1 MEPITIFE
9 HETWP
14 SRNNIIEKEL
24 AKKIRLEESDYNIIN
39 FLKEKD
45 IVDFDVLEHKGV
57 RIKAKKYIGA
67 VQFSKFNLRIVPKIY
82 KKTEPEIW
90 KNIVQCM
97 HFARNYSPE
106 KMIQFEKIPISS
118 KDILLQDFLIWTL
131 VYECQ
136 GLVRRGL
143 LKSYVTHE
151 ENLPYLKGK
160 LVLKNQFQNDI
171 RKKVFFFCE
180 YDELEFD
187 NIENRIIL
195 QTLIQ
200 CRRIAINSELKKEIF
215 KLIQQFS
222 GIVQKVP
229 ITLDDIKRVLRSYT
243 RQNIRYKDAHI
254 ICEMIRENKGI
265 SDFYH
270 HGEESSFSI
279 PFFVDMNKIFEDF
292 VTRLFSKYFDD
303 DEEIIPQAKQKAWNV
318 NESNRGGVSMIPDI
332 VLKNKRNE
340 ITIIDAKYK
349 KKLEVSDLYQI
360 GFYIHEYAS
369 ENKLQE
375 IKKAYAILP
384 KYFEGADDQKNFEAT
399 KSKIK
404 IHAKFISINDYLK
417 LIKGDNAKN
426 AIKDK
431 IEQEILGKILIPT
444 SH

>member
-1 MEPITIFE
+1 MKSITIFE
-9 HETWP
+9 HEPWP
-14 SRNNIIEKEL
+14 SKGNTVEKQQ
-24 AKKIRLEESDYNIIN
+24 AKTIKLKDSDYKIID
-39 FLKEKD
+39 FLKEKE
-45 IVDFDVLEHKGV
+45 ILDFDVLQNNEI
-57 RIKAKKYIGA
+57 RIKAKKYIGS
-67 VQFSKFNLRIVPKIY
+67 VQFSEFNLRIVPKIY
-82 KKTEPEIW
+82 KKTDPGIW

-106 KMIQFEKIPISS
+106 KMIHFEKIPISS
-118 KDILLQDFLIWTL
+118 EDVLLQDFLIWTL

-136 GLVRRGL
+136 GLLRKGL

-171 RKKVFFFCE
+171 RKKVAFFCE

-200 CRRIAINSELKKEIF
+200 CRRIAINSELKKEIS
-215 KLIQQFS
+215 KLVQLFS
-222 GIVQKVP
+222 GVVQKVP
-229 ITLDDIKRVLRSYT
+229 ITINDIKRVLRSYT
-243 RQNIRYKDAHI
+243 RQNIQYKDAHI

-270 HGEESSFSI
+270 HGKESSFSI

-292 VTRLFSKYFDD
+292 VTRLFGEYY
-303 DEEIIPQAKQKAWNV
+303 DEEITPQAKQKAWNV

-332 VLKNKRNE
+332 VLKNEIDE

-349 KKLEVSDLYQI
+349 EKLSVADLYQI
-360 GFYIHEYAS
+360 GFYIHEYTS
-369 ENKLQE
+369 KNEQQKV
-375 IKKAYAILP
+375 KKAYAILP
-384 KYFEGADDQKNFEAT
+384 KYYEDADDQKNFEAT

-404 IHAKFISINDYLK
+404 IHAKFISIDEYLE
-417 LIKGDNAKN
+417 LIRGNNAKFN
-426 AIKDK
+426 IKDK
-431 IEQEILGKILIPT
+431 IEKEIIGIDSIVN
-444 SH
+444 